1 MLQVDPHHD
10 VYTRHGGNLEFCL
23 PCMLHGDE
31 GVGHRRKPVMQLLW
45 GPLLR
50 AGLGAIHRLFL
61 ITTCPHKYYSKFNM
75 GAAAGNPVLDR
86 LMLECGRSASRS
98 YYTGI
103 ETEYGRFFLV
113 FLGLAGDHPFQ
124 VKVCHSLR
132 GHLRVEV
139 CPWCHASTRSDVPF
153 EDFGL
158 RAAWRKTIFQ
168 SVPWSR
174 DMQPPMFLVPGGD
187 HPGFLKWDLLHM
199 ITHGCARNFCASIT
213 CMLCGPMG
221 LFSPEPG
228 PGKRKERCLDAAF
241 AQFDSWLACTG
252 QSVRDLKEFT
262 PENLQWIN
270 NRDFPDSNCKAAD
283 TTLWIKW
290 LLDLLGTMPWRPQE
304 PLEHAYEGLLH
315 LDAFLRLC
323 YTHEDRLFLVPFSSR
338 MGVSTSWNSC
348 LPLRLWLSTGSTAIG
363 VCLATRQSAIIQPTG
378 MKNFGMPFAKAS
390 VGLGNLQH
398 LPHQWWKILLGF
410 APECQEVHMPVVF
423 QLVPLGSIW
432 FTPCKC
438 GNEKKR
444 VGVGWSWV
452 ANPSNVQLTYSGDT
466 YVVESCGIHNL
477 WKFLWTTIF
486 DRTNYCW
493 ISRLPNKK

>member
-323 YTHEDRLFLVPFSSR
+323 YTHEDRLFFGPVQQQDGCEHLLKFLFAFEALAIYWFNRNWCLFGYTPKCHYTAHWHEELWDALRQSKRWTWKPAAFATPMMEDFVGICSR
-338 MGVSTSWNSC
+338 MSRSTHAGSVPIGTIRKYLVHALQMWEWEKKSWCGLVMGGKPFQCTINIFRWYICCGIMWNS
-348 LPLRLWLSTGSTAIG
+348 
-363 VCLATRQSAIIQPTG
+363 
-378 MKNFGMPFAKAS
+378 
-390 VGLGNLQH
+390 
-398 LPHQWWKILLGF
+398 
-410 APECQEVHMPVVF
+410 
-423 QLVPLGSIW
+423 
-432 FTPCKC
+432 
-438 GNEKKR
+438 
-444 VGVGWSWV
+444 
-452 ANPSNVQLTYSGDT
+452 
-466 YVVESCGIHNL
+466 
-477 WKFLWTTIF
+477 
-486 DRTNYCW
+486 
-493 ISRLPNKK
+493 

>member
-1 MLQVDPHHD
+1 
-10 VYTRHGGNLEFCL
+10 
-23 PCMLHGDE
+23 MLHLLSLTVGWLALAKAFATWKNLPLRICNGSTTE
-31 GVGHRRKPVMQLLW
+31 ISQIRTAKLLTLRCGSSGFWTYLAQCLGVPRSPWSMLMKACYTWMHSCGC
-45 GPLLR
+45 
-50 AGLGAIHRLFL
+50 AIHMR
-61 ITTCPHKYYSKFNM
+61 I
-75 GAAAGNPVLDR
+75 
-86 LMLECGRSASRS
+86 
-98 YYTGI
+98 
-103 ETEYGRFFLV
+103 
-113 FLGLAGDHPFQ
+113 
-124 VKVCHSLR
+124 
-132 GHLRVEV
+132 
-139 CPWCHASTRSDVPF
+139 
-153 EDFGL
+153 
-158 RAAWRKTIFQ
+158 
-168 SVPWSR
+168 
-174 DMQPPMFLVPGGD
+174 
-187 HPGFLKWDLLHM
+187 GF
-199 ITHGCARNFCASIT
+199 
-213 CMLCGPMG
+213 
-221 LFSPEPG
+221 
-228 PGKRKERCLDAAF
+228 
-241 AQFDSWLACTG
+241 
-252 QSVRDLKEFT
+252 
-262 PENLQWIN
+262 
-270 NRDFPDSNCKAAD
+270 
-283 TTLWIKW
+283 
-290 LLDLLGTMPWRPQE
+290 
-304 PLEHAYEGLLH
+304 
-315 LDAFLRLC
+315 
-323 YTHEDRLFLVPFSSR
+323 FLVPFSSR

-390 VGLGNLQH
+390 VGLGTLQH